1 VDRSLAGKPAEASR
15 LWTAWYIKRRKLEQI
30 GVERLLQEALREQ
43 GTYAGV
49 TKTKIRRAA
58 SRLVASGVA
67 K

>member
-1 VDRSLAGKPAEASR
+1 MDRSLAGKPAEAAR
-15 LWTAWYIKRRKLEQI
+15 LWATWYIKRRKLEQI

-43 GTYAGV
+43 GTNAGV